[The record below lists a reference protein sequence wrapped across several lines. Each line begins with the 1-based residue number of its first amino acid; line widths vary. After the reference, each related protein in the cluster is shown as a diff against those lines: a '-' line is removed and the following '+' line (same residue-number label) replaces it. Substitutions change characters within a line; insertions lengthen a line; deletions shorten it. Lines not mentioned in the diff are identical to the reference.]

1 MAVSI
6 YAIYAQPEMVFQ
18 PTKGSGCLTG
28 LTLSHTP
35 ARPVKYNFTNDFSS
49 EKMYFGAGEKMETRL
64 LNFCLR
70 LRTKD

>member
-35 ARPVKYNFTNDFSS
+35 ASPPDYNLTNVLALRRVRFQ
-49 EKMYFGAGEKMETRL
+49 
-64 LNFCLR
+64 CLR
-70 LRTKD
+70 LRTVD